1 MTRAEL
7 LSRLECREM
16 DLRVLSKDLWTAV
29 QMIQGDEASRKLR
42 HVVDSLDSLLPRV
55 SFISNQVR
63 DIPEWGPGE

>member
-1 MTRAEL
+1 MTRGEL

-16 DLRVLSKDLWTAV
+16 DLRALSRDLWTAV

-42 HVVDSLDSLLPRV
+42 HVVDSLDGVLPRV
-55 SFISNQVR
+55 AFIASQVR